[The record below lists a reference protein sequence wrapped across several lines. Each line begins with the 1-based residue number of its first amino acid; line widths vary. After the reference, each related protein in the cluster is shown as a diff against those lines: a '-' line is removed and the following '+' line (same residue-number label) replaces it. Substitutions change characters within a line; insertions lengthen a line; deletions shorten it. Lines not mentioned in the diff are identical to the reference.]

1 MVVSREG
8 CFSIDSEK
16 VISKTN
22 RPVSLS
28 PTADPVNER
37 VKRPALFGAIRVRSQ
52 AASLSTSLLVVGSS
66 RAGARPGSG
75 CQWLLLLA
83 LRAAPWHGRHS
94 GSLSP
99 LSQ

>member
-22 RPVSLS
+22 SLRPVSLS

-52 AASLSTSLLVVGSS
+52 AASTSLLVVGPL
-66 RAGARPGSG
+66 GPGPGPAQAASG
-75 CQWLLLLA
+75 CYY
-83 LRAAPWHGRHS
+83 
-94 GSLSP
+94 
-99 LSQ
+99 

>member
-52 AASLSTSLLVVGSS
+52 AASTSLLVVGPL
-66 RAGARPGSG
+66 GPGPGPAPSQAASG
-75 CQWLLLLA
+75 CYYYYY
-83 LRAAPWHGRHS
+83 
-94 GSLSP
+94 
-99 LSQ
+99 